1 MKEAEPDIWSNYA
14 PSLAQGT
21 PAELGGAGPAE
32 LGGAAPAAPVAPASK
47 SKINQWDGLIH
58 NADGSKSF
66 PDGTSATKGVSVN
79 TWAQNQTPVHFA

>member
-1 MKEAEPDIWSNYA
+1 LKEAEPDIWSNYA
-14 PSLAQGT
+14 PSLAQET
-21 PAELGGAGPAE
+21 PAELEGPAE
-32 LGGAAPAAPVAPASK
+32 LGGAAPAAPASK